1 MAWSPC
7 RVAGMGRR
15 RSSPPKSATAHFGL
29 FLEQTT
35 RLSRRRLMESGLDTN
50 LAIRAGGGPPT
61 VTWNRPDEEDFQA
74 FLVDLRPFMSP
85 GEPVFL
91 DRIYNLIEQHVSDPV
106 LREEARRSRK
116 VLRDVE
122 VGADLHLE
130 DRSPV
135 QIADAYIDGTFHVDP
150 AAREQSAR
158 PAGFSADL
166 DQWFVHSYCAGVAQR
181 VGEVASIVRRALG
194 SGSVSGTPVAGGGT

>member
-1 MAWSPC
+1 
-7 RVAGMGRR
+7 
-15 RSSPPKSATAHFGL
+15 
-29 FLEQTT
+29 
-35 RLSRRRLMESGLDTN
+35 MESGLDTN
-50 LAIRAGGGPPT
+50 LAITAGGGRPPT

-74 FLVDLRPFMSP
+74 FLVDLRPFISP

-91 DRIYNLIEQHVSDPV
+91 DRMYSLIEQHVSDPD

-116 VLRDVE
+116 ALRDVQ
-122 VGADLHLE
+122 VGADLRLE

-166 DQWFVHSYCAGVAQR
+166 DRWFVHSYCASVARR
-181 VGEVASIVRRALG
+181 VAEVASVVRRARA
-194 SGSVSGTPVAGGGT
+194 SGAVSETPVEGGGA